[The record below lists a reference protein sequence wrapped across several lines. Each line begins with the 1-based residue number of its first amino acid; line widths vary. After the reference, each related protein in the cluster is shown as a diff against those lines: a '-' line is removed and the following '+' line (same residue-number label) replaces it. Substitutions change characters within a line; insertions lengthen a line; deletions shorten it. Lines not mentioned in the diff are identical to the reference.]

1 MITKD
6 TTFTEN
12 KSTQKEAKKTSYDYS
27 HLKLSELVKRFGN
40 ALKKENT
47 SIIKAEISEIRYQFD
62 KKFGAM
68 LAEKKDAFLKAGG
81 ERIDFYYD
89 SPIKK
94 EFNKLVAQYL
104 ERREKETAQT
114 LKQQRENLMKKEAI
128 IKEVKV
134 LVEEVDSKGAYNK
147 LKALDEKWKSIGD
160 VPHKYRRI
168 LYGDYRYHLNNF
180 YKLSKWSQ
188 SLRVIEYERN
198 LEKKQKLIQLV
209 KDLSDEKD
217 IQKAVRI
224 LKGLHVKWKKETGP
238 VAPNKNEEIWQ
249 EFKDAS
255 SVIRDRHR
263 IFLNEQKG
271 DQEENKKHKET
282 LLKQMETLDISV
294 NKNGSDWK
302 KMDDEMTA
310 LEKAYLEVGPAPKT
324 ANKELWTSFM
334 KMKNRFKKAR
344 NQFFNQIKK
353 EQKQNLIAKKELIEK
368 IIEISSADDFDKQN
382 ETVKELQNQW
392 KNIGN
397 IPFKNLKE
405 IREQFT
411 TACDNYYNKLRRN
424 SGIGAAQNKI
434 RLLKQQKEK
443 LEKEKK
449 QLNNNIGFIVH
460 LPKDNE
466 MVVQIRKSITS
477 IEEKLEKLN
486 AKLLKF
492 KKSIA

>member
-6 TTFTEN
+6 TTFAEN

-324 ANKELWTSFM
+324 ANKELWT
-334 KMKNRFKKAR
+334 
-344 NQFFNQIKK
+344 
-353 EQKQNLIAKKELIEK
+353 
-368 IIEISSADDFDKQN
+368 
-382 ETVKELQNQW
+382 
-392 KNIGN
+392 
-397 IPFKNLKE
+397 
-405 IREQFT
+405 
-411 TACDNYYNKLRRN
+411 
-424 SGIGAAQNKI
+424 
-434 RLLKQQKEK
+434 
-443 LEKEKK
+443 
-449 QLNNNIGFIVH
+449 
-460 LPKDNE
+460 
-466 MVVQIRKSITS
+466 
-477 IEEKLEKLN
+477 
-486 AKLLKF
+486 
-492 KKSIA
+492 